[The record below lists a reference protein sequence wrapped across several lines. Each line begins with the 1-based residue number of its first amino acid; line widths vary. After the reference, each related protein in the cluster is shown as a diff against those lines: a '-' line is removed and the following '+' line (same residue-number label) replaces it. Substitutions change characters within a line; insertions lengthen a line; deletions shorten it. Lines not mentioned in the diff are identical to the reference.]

1 MSSHVVVAWAWYTL
15 AIINTLTVHSGYHF
29 PGMISPESHDFHHL
43 KFTENYGVLGI
54 LDYLHG
60 TDRLFRSS
68 GYKRRNIISWS
79 LKPVSSLYPVQLTN
93 NNRNDFPKTKSDNS
107 ESWSK
112 NR

>member
-1 MSSHVVVAWAWYTL
+1 MSSHVVVAFVWYTL

-60 TDRLFRSS
+60 TDRLFRTS
-68 GYKRRNIISWS
+68 GYERRNVISWS
-79 LKPVSSLYPVQLTN
+79 LKPVSSLYPVKLVN
-93 NNRNDFPKTKSDNS
+93 NNRLDSLKSDNN
-107 ESWSK
+107 ESCSK
-112 NR
+112 NS